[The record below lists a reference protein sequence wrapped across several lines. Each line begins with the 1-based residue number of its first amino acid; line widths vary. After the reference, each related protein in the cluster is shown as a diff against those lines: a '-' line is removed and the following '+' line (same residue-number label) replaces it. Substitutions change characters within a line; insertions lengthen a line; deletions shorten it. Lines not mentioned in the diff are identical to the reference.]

1 MADKVRY
8 RTIDILT
15 PVMIAVA
22 FGVIFIGL
30 GALFNALSPLWLLY
44 KPTEGLFM
52 GLWLLS
58 GAVAG
63 LIVRKPGAALL
74 AELLAAAIEMLLGGQ
89 WAAMTLV
96 SGVLQ
101 GLGME
106 ISLAVWRYR
115 RGGMRVAV
123 VGGMIGALF
132 ESVFERLYYYP
143 MFRPT
148 DTVFYMIFCLISGAV
163 LAGVLGQLIV
173 KALAGA
179 GALNSFP
186 VGRERARLQAP
197 DAK

>member
-8 RTIDILT
+8 RTIDIVT

-58 GAVAG
+58 GVVAG

-89 WAAMTLV
+89 WADMTLV

-101 GLGME
+101 GL
-106 ISLAVWRYR
+106 SL
-115 RGGMRVAV
+115 
-123 VGGMIGALF
+123 IH
-132 ESVFERLYYYP
+132 
-143 MFRPT
+143 
-148 DTVFYMIFCLISGAV
+148 I
-163 LAGVLGQLIV
+163 
-173 KALAGA
+173 
-179 GALNSFP
+179 
-186 VGRERARLQAP
+186 
-197 DAK
+197 

>member
-8 RTIDILT
+8 RTIDIVT

-58 GAVAG
+58 GVVAG

-115 RGGMRVAV
+115 RGGMRVSV

-132 ESVFERLYYYP
+132 ESVFERLSYYP

-148 DTVFYMIFCLISGAV
+148 DTVFYMIFCLISGAL

-186 VGRERARLQAP
+186 VGRERARLQAS